1 MKLSQLFTKEVD
13 RPIEGVIKADDDV
26 ALYLELDEYVI
37 TDEVA
42 KRLDIFLDAYL
53 NYNGAN
59 GVWVSGFF
67 GSGKSHLLKM
77 LALLL
82 ENAPIEDITPLE
94 VFLEKR
100 PLNEGGIFT
109 NDLKRAVA
117 IPSESI
123 LFNIDQKADVISKTE
138 LDALIAVFVKVFDEH
153 CGFYG
158 KQAYIAQFERELKD
172 DGLLEDFKSIF
183 EAVSGMEWEKGRAR
197 AKRMANHIDEAYN
210 KVSGQTVNGI
220 LDKYRADYRLSIED
234 FAEQVQNYIDKQEE
248 GFRLNF
254 FVDEVGQ
261 YIADNTKLMTNL
273 QTVAE
278 SLATKCKGQAWI
290 IVTAQEDM
298 TKVFGE
304 SEQSSENDY
313 TKIQA
318 RFKNRMKL
326 TSQDVA
332 EVIQRRLLDK
342 KEEYIPQL
350 SYLYHQQENN
360 FKTLFDFADGS
371 QSYRNFKD
379 REHFLQSYPFIPYQ
393 FGLFQSAIQ
402 NLSTHGAFEGKH
414 SSVGERSMLG
424 VFQDVAKAIKD
435 QNLGDIATFDL
446 MFEGIRAT
454 LKTANQQSILKAEN
468 NLDSKFAVRLLK
480 ALFLV
485 KYVKEFKPT
494 VRNLC
499 VLMHDSFQR
508 ELPELKVEVEGA
520 LNLLE
525 KETYIQRNG
534 DLFEYLTDEEQDIER
549 EIKDTDVD
557 SEVIAAELD
566 KLIYDGVL
574 KTRKIRW
581 QENNQDY
588 SFSRKLDDKL
598 SGREHELAI
607 NVITSFHD
615 HRDAFEKHKSDTL
628 FNDELRIVL
637 PESLRLISDLVL
649 YKQTQ
654 KYVDHKTKSAQHESL
669 KRIISDKRSQ
679 NDNERYQ
686 QLKELVQKLVATAK
700 YFVAGKELELTGDDG
715 QSKIIRAF
723 GDLIKH
729 TYPNLKMLRDITY
742 NENQIAE
749 IIKEAGQGILGDETQ
764 LPEQQQEMFSFIQ
777 SNHRGGIRTTVKSL
791 LEKFESKPYG
801 WPYAAV
807 LCNLAHLC
815 VRGKIEVREST
826 NLLDDNELARAIRN
840 GATHGNLILDPQ
852 VEFTP
857 SQIRA
862 VKEFCK
868 DYFEKLPHATEAK
881 AIAKELQES
890 FIEQAYKLDKLQS
903 QSTQYSFLRVLG
915 EIVSELNEFKTK
927 PYTWFLTELKK
938 QEDAW
943 FDHKEKTID
952 PIQAFM
958 KGEKRN
964 TFDKAKKVIADQA
977 ANIQYVTGEEYQNIK
992 EALVSADIF
1001 KGQAIQ
1007 QLKTDTQS
1015 LQDKVTK
1022 QVEAEQAKA
1031 LKIIEEL
1038 KGKLETYSE
1047 FQALEQE
1054 KQQLLLSQFAQA
1066 TVKVEQQPLIAMI
1079 RDETRHFEEQ
1089 TYSQLV
1095 QRLMAWSQSAPTSAN
1110 SEGNKPESKTDSHE
1124 FKTQTGND
1132 LNDDVTQDT
1141 PSVNKPTEPAVQSVS
1156 AKKIKVD
1163 YSKPWLSTES
1173 DVESYIEEYK
1183 KALMQAIKQGKN
1195 IQL

>member
-1 MKLSQLFTKEVD
+1 MKLSELFAKKVD

-82 ENAPIEDITPLE
+82 ENNPIEGITPLE
-94 VFLEKR
+94 IFLEKR
-100 PLNEGGIFT
+100 PLNEGGIFAS
-109 NDLKRAVA
+109 DLKRAVV

-172 DGLLEDFKSIF
+172 DGLLEDFKAIF
-183 EAVSGMEWEKGRAR
+183 KSTSGMEWEKGRAR
-197 AKRMANHIDEAYN
+197 AKRMADAVDKAYN
-210 KVSGQTVNGI
+210 QVSGQSVTGI
-220 LDKYRADYRLSIED
+220 LDKYRDDYRLSIED
-234 FAEQVQNYIDKQEE
+234 FAEQVQSYIEKQEE

-261 YIADNTKLMTNL
+261 YIAGNTKLMTNL

-278 SLATKCKGQAWI
+278 SLATKCKGQAWV

-298 TKVFGE
+298 SKVIGE
-304 SEQSSENDY
+304 VEQNSENDF

-332 EVIQRRLLDK
+332 EVIQRRLLEK
-342 KEEYIPQL
+342 KDEFIPAL
-350 SYLYHQQENN
+350 SDLYHEQENN

-371 QSYRNFKD
+371 QSYRNFRD

-402 NLSTHGAFEGKH
+402 NLSTHSAFEGKH

-424 VFQDVAKAIKD
+424 VFQEVAIAIKD
-435 QNLGDIATFDL
+435 HSLGELATFDL
-446 MFEGIRAT
+446 MFEGIRTA
-454 LKTANQQSILKAEN
+454 LKTANQQSILRAEN
-468 NLDSKFAVRLLK
+468 NLDSDFAVRLLK

-494 VRNLC
+494 IRNLC
-499 VLMHDSFQR
+499 VLMHDSFSR
-508 ELPELKVEVEGA
+508 DIPSLKLKVEEA

-534 DLFEYLTDEEQDIER
+534 DLFEYLTDEEQDIEK
-549 EIKDTDVD
+549 EIKNTEIDSDV
-557 SEVIAAELD
+557 VAAELE

-581 QENNQDY
+581 EENKQDY
-588 SFSRKLDDKL
+588 PFSRKLDDKL
-598 SGREHELAI
+598 SGRESELAI

-637 PESLRLISDLVL
+637 PESARLVSDLVL
-649 YKQTQ
+649 YKQTE
-654 KYVDHKTKSAQHESL
+654 KYVAHETKATQQDTT
-669 KRIISDKRSQ
+669 KRILTEKGIQ
-679 NDNERYQ
+679 NVERYN
-686 QLKELVQKLVATAK
+686 QLKALTSKLVGSAK
-700 YFVAGKELELTGDDG
+700 YYVAGKEVELSGEDG
-715 QSKIIRAF
+715 QNKMLKAF
-723 GDLIKH
+723 GELIKH
-729 TYPNLKMLRDITY
+729 TYPNLKMLRDIQF
-742 NENQIAE
+742 NENDIAD
-749 IIKEAGQGILGDETQ
+749 IIKKADQGLFGDDTQ
-764 LPEQQQEMFSFIQ
+764 LPEAQQEMFSFIQ
-777 SNHRGGIRTTVKSL
+777 SNSRGGVRTTVKSL
-791 LEKFESKPYG
+791 IDKFERKTYG
-801 WPYAAV
+801 WSYAAI

-815 VRGKIEVREST
+815 ARGKVEVREST
-826 NLLDDNELARAIRN
+826 NLLDDGELVRALRN
-840 GATHGNLILDPQ
+840 MALHANLILDPQ

-862 VKEFCK
+862 VRDFSQ
-868 DYFEKLPHATEAK
+868 DYFDKPLLATEAK
-881 AIAKELQES
+881 AIAKEVQES
-890 FIEQAYKLDKLQS
+890 FSEQAITLDKMQA
-903 QSTQYSFLRVLG
+903 QAAQYPFLRALTEIIEKLG
-915 EIVSELNEFKTK
+915 ELKSK
-927 PYTWFLTELKK
+927 PYTWFMTELVQ
-938 QEDAW
+938 QEDTW
-943 FDHKEKTID
+943 FDYKEKTIE
-952 PIQAFM
+952 PMTNFM
-958 KGEKRN
+958 NGPQ
-964 TFDKAKKVIADQA
+964 KATYDNARKLITEQS
-977 ANIQYVTGEEYQNIK
+977 ANSEYVEGDELQKIK
-992 EALVSADIF
+992 DALVNATIY
-1001 KGQAIQ
+1001 KGSAIQ
-1007 QLKTDTQS
+1007 QLKADSELLANKITE
-1015 LQDKVTK
+1015 KV
-1022 QVEAEQAKA
+1022 
-1031 LKIIEEL
+1031 EE
-1038 KGKLETYSE
+1038 ERN
-1047 FQALEQE
+1047 QALEQIDSKKSQLQGFNE
-1054 KQQLLLSQFAQA
+1054 FINLDSGQQQQLLAEFERIIDK
-1066 TVKVEQQPLIAMI
+1066 VKQQSLIAMI
-1079 RDETRHFEEQ
+1079 RDDARRFEEH

-1095 QRLMAWSQSAPTSAN
+1095 QKMMAWSQPIQPTNEPSKPSGSN
-1110 SEGNKPESKTDSHE
+1110 DGTGSEPNGGSSDVVPGVKEPAKPEI
-1124 FKTQTGND
+1124 
-1132 LNDDVTQDT
+1132 
-1141 PSVNKPTEPAVQSVS
+1141 QSVS
-1156 AKKIKVD
+1156 AKQIRVA
-1163 YSKPWLSTES
+1163 YNKPWLSTED
-1173 DVESYIEEYK
+1173 DVDGYVEEYK
-1183 KALMQAIKQGKN
+1183 KALLAAIKAGKH

>member
-1 MKLSQLFTKEVD
+1 MKLSQLFAKKVD

-53 NYNGAN
+53 NYSGAN

-82 ENAPIEDITPLE
+82 ENTAIEDITPLDI
-94 VFLEKR
+94 FLEKR
-100 PLNEGGIFT
+100 PLNEGGIFA

-172 DGLLEDFKSIF
+172 DGLLEDFTSIF
-183 EAVSGMEWEKGRAR
+183 KSVSKMEWDKGRAR
-197 AKRMANHIDEAYN
+197 AKRMADAVDTAYN
-210 KVSGQTVNGI
+210 KVSGQSVTGI

-234 FAEQVQNYIDKQEE
+234 FAEQVQSYIEKQES

-261 YIADNTKLMTNL
+261 YIAGNTKLMTNL

-278 SLATKCKGQAWI
+278 SLATKCKGQAWV

-298 TKVFGE
+298 SKVIGE
-304 SEQSSENDY
+304 SDQNSENDF

-332 EVIQRRLLDK
+332 EVIQRRLLEK
-342 KEEYIPQL
+342 KDEFIPSL
-350 SYLYHQQENN
+350 SDLFHEQENN

-371 QSYRNFKD
+371 QSYRNFKS

-402 NLSTHGAFEGKH
+402 NLSTHSAFEGKH

-424 VFQDVAKAIKD
+424 VFQEVAIAIKD
-435 QNLGDIATFDL
+435 HNLGELATFDL
-446 MFEGIRAT
+446 MFEGIRTA
-454 LKTANQQSILKAEN
+454 LKTANQQSILKAELN
-468 NLDSKFAVRLLK
+468 VDNKFAVRLLK

-494 VRNLC
+494 IRNLC
-499 VLMHDSFQR
+499 VLMHDSFSR
-508 ELPELKVEVEGA
+508 DIPSLKLEVEEA

-534 DLFEYLTDEEQDIER
+534 DLFEYLTDEEQDIEK
-549 EIKDTDVD
+549 EIKNTEIDSDVVA
-557 SEVIAAELD
+557 SELE

-574 KTRKIRW
+574 KNRKIRW

-588 SFSRKLDDKL
+588 PFSRKLDDKL
-598 SGREHELAI
+598 SGRESELAI

-615 HRDAFEKHKSDTL
+615 HQDAFEKHKSDTL
-628 FNDELRIVL
+628 FNDELRVVL
-637 PESLRLISDLVL
+637 PESARLVSDLVL
-649 YKQTQ
+649 YKQTE
-654 KYVDHKTKSAQHESL
+654 KYVAHETKATQQDSI
-669 KRIISDKRSQ
+669 KRILTEKGIQ
-679 NDNERYQ
+679 NHERYN
-686 QLKELVQKLVATAK
+686 QLKALTSKLVGSAK
-700 YFVAGKELELTGDDG
+700 YFVAGAEVELPGDDG
-715 QSKIIRAF
+715 QTKMVRAF
-723 GDLIKH
+723 GELIKH

-742 NENQIAE
+742 SENDITD
-749 IIKEAGQGILGDETQ
+749 IIKKAGQGLLGDDAQ
-764 LPEQQQEMFSFIQ
+764 LPEAQQEMFSFIQ
-777 SNHRGGIRTTVKSL
+777 SNSRGGIRTTVKSL
-791 LEKFESKPYG
+791 LEKFESKPNG
-801 WPYAAV
+801 WSFAAI

-815 VRGKIEVREST
+815 ARGKVEVREAT
-826 NLLDDNELARAIRN
+826 NLLDDTDLVRTLRN
-840 GATHGNLILDPQ
+840 IATHGNLILDPQ

-862 VKEFCK
+862 VKDFYS
-868 DYFEKLPHATEAK
+868 DYFEKMAHATEAK

-890 FIEQAYKLDKLQS
+890 FAEQATQLDKLQS
-903 QSTQYSFLRVLG
+903 QSEQYPFLRALTD
-915 EIVSELNEFKTK
+915 IVTKLAEFKNK
-927 PYTWFLTELKK
+927 PYTWFMTELTQ

-952 PIQAFM
+952 PIVKFM
-958 KGEKRN
+958 KGAQKA
-964 TFDKAKKVIADQA
+964 TFDKAKKVITAQA
-977 ANIQYVTGEEYQNIK
+977 ANIEYVIGEEPQNIK
-992 EALVSADIF
+992 NALVNATIY
-1001 KGQAIQ
+1001 KGNAIQ
-1007 QLKTDTQS
+1007 QLKADTES
-1015 LQDKVTK
+1015 LESKIAE
-1022 QVEAEQAKA
+1022 QVEAEKVKA
-1031 LKIIEEL
+1031 LEVIELL
-1038 KGKLETYSE
+1038 KTKLESFDDFKTLDQNKQEQLIAE
-1047 FQALEQE
+1047 F
-1054 KQQLLLSQFAQA
+1054 SVA
-1066 TVKVEQQPLIAMI
+1066 TKKIEQQSLVAML
-1079 RDETRHFEEQ
+1079 RDEARRFEDL

-1095 QRLMAWSQSAPTSAN
+1095 KKLMAWSQPVPPPVTPVSGSKANTQPEDDLFGGKPTPTPVV
-1110 SEGNKPESKTDSHE
+1110 EEPVKPEI
-1124 FKTQTGND
+1124 
-1132 LNDDVTQDT
+1132 
-1141 PSVNKPTEPAVQSVS
+1141 QSVS
-1156 AKKIKVD
+1156 AKQIRVD
-1163 YSKPWLSTES
+1163 YAKPWLSTEN
-1173 DVESYIEEYK
+1173 DVEGYVDEYK
-1183 KALMQAIKQGKN
+1183 KALLLAIKEGKH